1 MNKLLEAITEED
13 LKGLKN
19 HLMQSAKS
27 EITKQLKEFYILS
40 SHDFS
45 EIMSEILKEIKDDI
59 KKEIKEESGDEIK
72 QSILNSFK
80 ETIGD

>member
-1 MNKLLEAITEED
+1 MNLLEAITKED
-13 LKGLKN
+13 VKGLKD

-27 EITKQLKEFYILS
+27 EITKQLTEFYILN

-45 EIMSEILKEIKDDI
+45 EIMTEILSEIKEDI
-59 KKEIKEESGDEIK
+59 KAEIKEEHSEEIK

-80 ETIGD
+80 SNL